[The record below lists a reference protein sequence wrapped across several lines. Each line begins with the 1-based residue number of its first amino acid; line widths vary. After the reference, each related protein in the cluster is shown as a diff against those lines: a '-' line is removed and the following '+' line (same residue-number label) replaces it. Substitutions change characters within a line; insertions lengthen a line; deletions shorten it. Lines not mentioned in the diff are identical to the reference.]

1 MSHESKSGIFGEVLT
16 FHCDGA
22 SCDAEHEAIT
32 GSTFKEAIEEIKTEG
47 WSIAHS
53 EGDFYHYCPG
63 CSEERDY

>member
-1 MSHESKSGIFGEVLT
+1 MSHESNHGMFGEVLT

-22 SCDAEHEAIT
+22 SCDAEHETSGIP
-32 GSTFKEAIEEIKTEG
+32 FKEAVEELKEEG

-53 EGDFYHYCPG
+53 EGEFYHYCPD